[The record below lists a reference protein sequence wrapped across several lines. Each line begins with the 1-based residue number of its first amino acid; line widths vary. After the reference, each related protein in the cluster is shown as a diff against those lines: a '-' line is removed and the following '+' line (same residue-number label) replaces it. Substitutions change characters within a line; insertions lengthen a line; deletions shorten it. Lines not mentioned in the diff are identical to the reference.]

1 MQKKAEITRLDTVK
15 AVTAVA
21 EKIVLTPEQIKSLHE
36 FAQEEG
42 QPSYT
47 IEVGKVFDGDDVVY
61 EGMLAYSGSTEHGV
75 LQLE

>member
-1 MQKKAEITRLDTVK
+1 MT
-15 AVTAVA
+15 
-21 EKIVLTPEQIKSLHE
+21 EKIILTPAQIKSLHE

-47 IEVGKVFDGDDVVY
+47 IEAGKVFDGDDVVY
-61 EGMLAYSGSTEHGV
+61 EGLVAYSGSTEHGV

>member
-1 MQKKAEITRLDTVK
+1 MT
-15 AVTAVA
+15 
-21 EKIVLTPEQIKSLHE
+21 EKIVLTPAQIKSLHE

>member
-1 MQKKAEITRLDTVK
+1 MT
-15 AVTAVA
+15 

-47 IEVGKVFDGDDVVY
+47 IGVGKVFDGDDVVY

>member
-1 MQKKAEITRLDTVK
+1 MT
-15 AVTAVA
+15 
-21 EKIVLTPEQIKSLHE
+21 EKIILTQEQIKSLHE

-42 QPSYT
+42 RPSYT

-61 EGMLAYSGSTEHGV
+61 EGLVAYSGSTDHGV

>member
-1 MQKKAEITRLDTVK
+1 MT
-15 AVTAVA
+15 

-47 IEVGKVFDGDDVVY
+47 IEV
-61 EGMLAYSGSTEHGV
+61 A
-75 LQLE
+75 

>member
-1 MQKKAEITRLDTVK
+1 M
-15 AVTAVA
+15 TAKV
-21 EKIVLTPEQIKSLHE
+21 VLTSEQIKSLHE

-47 IEVGKVFDGDDVVY
+47 IEEGKVFDGDDVVY
-61 EGMLAYSGSTEHGV
+61 EGLVAYSGSTEHGV

>member
-1 MQKKAEITRLDTVK
+1 MT
-15 AVTAVA
+15 

-36 FAQEEG
+36 FAQKEG

-61 EGMLAYSGSTEHGV
+61 EGMLVYSDSTEHGV
-75 LQLE
+75 LLLE